1 MASPAPPPP
10 FPPSHRAGRVAARWL
25 PAAGAILVL
34 IVLAS
39 AASGAETP
47 SPPLPTLVAN
57 LAWLA
62 GDWSGTAGDLE
73 MEETWLEPKG
83 GALLGL
89 HRDVRAGADR
99 AMVSFEYMRIAETA
113 GGIVF
118 YGSPG
123 GKPPTPFAL
132 VESGERRA
140 VFANPSHDYP
150 RRIAYWLDQA
160 GALHARIE
168 GASGADPEEWV
179 WRPAPPPAP

>member
-1 MASPAPPPP
+1 MASLEPPPP
-10 FPPSHRAGRVAARWL
+10 FPPCHRAARRT

-34 IVLAS
+34 VALAS
-39 AASGAETP
+39 AALRAEAP
-47 SPPLPTLVAN
+47 APPLPTRVAD

-62 GDWSGTAGDLE
+62 GDWAGTVGDLE
-73 MEETWLEPKG
+73 MEETWLAPKG

-89 HRDVRAGADR
+89 HRDVRAGAER
-99 AMVSFEYMRIAETA
+99 AMASFEYMRIAETPA
-113 GGIVF
+113 GIVF

-140 VFANPSHDYP
+140 VFANPGHDYP
-150 RRIAYWLDQA
+150 QRIAYWLDQS

-168 GASGADPEEWV
+168 GAGGADPEEWV

>member
-1 MASPAPPPP
+1 MAWLEPPPP
-10 FPPSHRAGRVAARWL
+10 VPPCDRTGRNTVRGI

-34 IVLAS
+34 IALAS
-39 AASGAETP
+39 AALRAETP
-47 SPPLPTLVAN
+47 APPLPTRVAD

-62 GDWSGTAGDLE
+62 GNWAGTVGDLE

-89 HRDVRAGADR
+89 HRDVRAGAER

-132 VESGERRA
+132 VESGERQA
-140 VFANPSHDYP
+140 VFANPDHDYP
-150 RRIAYWLDQA
+150 QRIAYWLDQA

-168 GASGADPEEWV
+168 GAGGADPEEWV
-179 WRPAPPPAP
+179 WRPAPPAP